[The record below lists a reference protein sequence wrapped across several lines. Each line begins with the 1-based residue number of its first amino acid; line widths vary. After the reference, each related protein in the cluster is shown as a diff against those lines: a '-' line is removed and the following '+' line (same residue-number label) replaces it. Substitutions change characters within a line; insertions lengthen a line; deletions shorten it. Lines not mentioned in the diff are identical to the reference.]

1 MALETNRT
9 PTWIVCFVIG
19 VVLILA
25 VVIAKSFVSSPDS
38 AEPENWN
45 WETVANADIAR
56 TLTKNE
62 IKGCGEMRW
71 RATEGYTQEFVVQC
85 APKGKFSVEYMVG
98 AASETVKGPFRPGG
112 ASK

>member
-9 PTWIVCFVIG
+9 PTWIVCFLIG

-25 VVIAKSFVSSPDS
+25 VVFAKSFVSSPDS

-45 WETVANADIAR
+45 WETGGHADITR

-71 RATEGYTQEFVVQC
+71 RATYGYTQEFVVQC
-85 APKGKFSVEYMVG
+85 APKGKFNV
-98 AASETVKGPFRPGG
+98 
-112 ASK
+112 